1 MAVSK
6 KSQKA
11 AGKAGEKVG
20 RQFIAGLLKIAQ
32 ERIDNSLDGRIAQ
45 SCGDGE
51 RVAPKSCD
59 SALEARI
66 ARTLEEE

>member
-20 RQFIAGLLKIAQ
+20 RQFIGGLLKIAQ

-45 SCGDGE
+45 SFGDGE
-51 RVAPKSCD
+51 RVVPRTHNSE
-59 SALEARI
+59 LEARI
-66 ARTLEEE
+66 ARSLEDE